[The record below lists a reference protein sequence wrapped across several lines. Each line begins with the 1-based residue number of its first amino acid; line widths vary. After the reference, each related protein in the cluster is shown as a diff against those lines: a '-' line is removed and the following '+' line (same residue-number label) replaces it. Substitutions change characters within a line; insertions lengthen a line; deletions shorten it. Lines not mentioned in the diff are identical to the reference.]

1 MNVNMMMMKLKNIRK
16 GQWFILRY
24 TSDLPLT
31 AEAKRNGY
39 VCYKSTTMT
48 ARYGIFYANLGKVKD
63 KVAKGELPTK
73 HELSWGSWKP
83 GYEGTLIE
91 HKNQNY
97 LRVYLSPNKSKVEYF
112 INGQSISKEGLMTL
126 GIIQPSYFK
135 KKSDSQP
142 DCLTI
147 KVENIESI
155 G

>member
-1 MNVNMMMMKLKNIRK
+1 MNTNMMMMKLKNIRK
-16 GQWFILRY
+16 GQWFTLRY
-24 TSDLPLT
+24 TSDLPLL
-31 AEAKRNGY
+31 ASAKRDGY

-48 ARYGIFYANLGKVKD
+48 ARYGISYANIAKVKD
-63 KVAKGELPTK
+63 KVSTGELSLK

-112 INGQSISKEGLMTL
+112 VNGEPITKEGLITL
-126 GIIQPSYFK
+126 GIVQPSYFK
-135 KKSDSQP
+135 KKTESQP